1 MAIDVETAL
10 RVKQGT
16 RDANGVK
23 RRRQRT
29 LEMTTRL
36 RIWSGLDG
44 LQGLRERLY
53 FAADVLRQRRYVG
66 KAVDGTRG
74 LCVTKIGKVLSKGE

>member
-36 RIWSGLDG
+36 RIWSGLDI

-53 FAADVLRQRRYVG
+53 LAADVLRQRR
-66 KAVDGTRG
+66 
-74 LCVTKIGKVLSKGE
+74 